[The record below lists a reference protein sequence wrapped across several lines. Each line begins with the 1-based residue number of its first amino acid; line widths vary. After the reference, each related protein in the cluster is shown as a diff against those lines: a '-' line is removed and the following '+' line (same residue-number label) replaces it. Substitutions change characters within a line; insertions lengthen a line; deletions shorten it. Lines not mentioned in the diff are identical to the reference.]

1 MHTRNEIVAHAPLEP
16 CLRAASEVERWPEI
30 LPHYREVRFRRKDGP
45 GEGRVYMSAFRHFGP
60 LPYPTWWESEMVTD
74 FEAGE
79 VRYRHVD
86 GITEGMDVLWD
97 LEEIDAPPRADRGGR
112 PGAGAAGDE
121 AGRATRIV
129 VLHDWEGPGWPL
141 IGGFA
146 ARRVIGPHFIHVV
159 ADRTLAGIRA
169 EAEARHRA
177 ESEEA
182 GA

>member
-1 MHTRNEIVAHAPLEP
+1 MHTRNEIVAHAPLDP

-30 LPHYREVRFRRKDGP
+30 LPHYREVRFRRQDGP
-45 GEGRVYMSAFRHFGP
+45 GEGRVFMSAFRHFGP

-79 VRYRHVD
+79 IRYRHVD

-97 LEEIDAPPRADRGGR
+97 LEEVEPPSGADDGEAPDDG
-112 PGAGAAGDE
+112 PGP
-121 AGRATRIV
+121 ATRIV

-146 ARRVIGPHFIHVV
+146 ARRIIGPHFIRVV
-159 ADRTLAGIRA
+159 ADRTLAGVRA
-169 EAEARHRA
+169 EAEALHRA
-177 ESEEA
+177 EA
-182 GA
+182 GEPGA